1 MINCCLRILAP
12 KARPFP
18 RGEGAGGSIATGGG
32 RGMREITLDT
42 VQGKDLLKPCVL
54 GGLIQLPCRR
64 VTARIPLQSET
75 ALWAIS
81 DSFPPGEAI
90 LRPFGALGDRR
101 SPHCSSAKQQF
112 ILVFQFIQ
120 QGYQFILTIQQI
132 QCLKQRVGA
141 HMLRQVQFSQ

>member
-1 MINCCLRILAP
+1 
-12 KARPFP
+12 
-18 RGEGAGGSIATGGG
+18 
-32 RGMREITLDT
+32 MREITLDT

-90 LRPFGALGDRR
+90 LRPCGALGDRR
-101 SPHCSSAKQQF
+101 SPQYSSAKQQF
-112 ILVFQFIQ
+112 TLQAIVDDLGC
-120 QGYQFILTIQQI
+120 QGRNLISGSFF
-132 QCLKQRVGA
+132 GA
-141 HMLRQVQFSQ
+141 MLRLLGVHSALQPTADPHHIAGFAG